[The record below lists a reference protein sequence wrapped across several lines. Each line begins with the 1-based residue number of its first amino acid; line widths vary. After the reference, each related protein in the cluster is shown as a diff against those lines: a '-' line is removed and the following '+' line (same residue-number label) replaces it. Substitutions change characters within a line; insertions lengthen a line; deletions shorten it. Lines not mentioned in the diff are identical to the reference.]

1 MDLFT
6 MVYDFILKIVQKIP
20 NLNSKMMDEKV
31 EDKNQ
36 LNFFFFKQVSCII
49 VRALNPLLNI
59 EHVDLD

>member
-1 MDLFT
+1 

-36 LNFFFFKQVSCII
+36 F
-49 VRALNPLLNI
+49 
-59 EHVDLD
+59 